1 MTAGKTHAGKKTQA
15 QKIQQP
21 KIQNTYFLEKN
32 KIDFLFFCEWSQT
45 WDYNDWFLKFKYY

>member
-1 MTAGKTHAGKKTQA
+1 VDKLFIAFYSMTAGKTHAGKKTQA

-21 KIQNTYFLEKN
+21 KIQNKYFLEKN

-45 WDYNDWFLKFKYY
+45 